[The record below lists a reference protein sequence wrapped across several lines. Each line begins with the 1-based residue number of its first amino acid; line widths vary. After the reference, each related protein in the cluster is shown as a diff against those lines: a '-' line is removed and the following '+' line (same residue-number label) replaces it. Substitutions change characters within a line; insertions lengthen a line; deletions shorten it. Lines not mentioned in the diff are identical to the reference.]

1 MIYVAIIFGLL
12 ILIALRF
19 LWIWR
24 SYIRLISHIDIA
36 MEQIGTH
43 LSNRFYALNQ
53 VLDVAKGYDFRN
65 TEIIILELAKCR
77 KNADEAI
84 TPESVI
90 TQELAFKEAER
101 HIQIIVDHHPTLVL
115 NPAYIKAKEDY
126 DTYDSRAKI
135 SRIVYNDLVKK
146 LNRKLNGWVTGYIGD
161 LLKIDEKELLEEP
174 SGPMADDAG

>member
-1 MIYVAIIFGLL
+1 MIYVAAIFGLL
-12 ILIALRF
+12 VLIALRF
-19 LWIWR
+19 IWIWR
-24 SYIRLISHIDIA
+24 SYIRLNNHIDIA

-84 TPESVI
+84 TPESVV

-101 HIQIIVDHHPTLVL
+101 HIQVIVDHHPTLVL
-115 NPAYIKAKEDY
+115 NPAYIKTKENY
-126 DTYDSRAKI
+126 DLYDSRAKI

-146 LNRKLNGWVTGYIGD
+146 FNRRLNGWVTGYIGD
-161 LLKIDEKELLEEP
+161 LMKLEEREILEEP
-174 SGPMADDAG
+174 TIADADEAG

>member
-1 MIYVAIIFGLL
+1 VIYVAIIFGLL
-12 ILIALRF
+12 VLIALRF

-24 SYIRLISHIDIA
+24 SYIRLNKHIDIA

-65 TEIIILELAKCR
+65 TEIIILELAKSR
-77 KNADEAI
+77 KNADDVLN
-84 TPESVI
+84 PSDVVS
-90 TQELAFKEAER
+90 QELAFKAAER
-101 HIQIIVDHHPTLVL
+101 HIQVIVDHHPTLVL
-115 NPAYIKAKEDY
+115 NPAYIKAKENY

-146 LNRKLNGWVTGYIGD
+146 LNRRLNGLITGYIGD
-161 LLKIDEKELLEEP
+161 IMKIEEREFLEEP
-174 SGPMADDAG
+174 VLEEAENGG